1 MKPINQ
7 TNHRNYWTKIKNLQS
22 QKMIRKIKI
31 NKQLKLWKTNLKIRI
46 NNLKAHKNLK
56 KDYKKPKKNQ
66 KINPIIKKQ
75 IQT

>member
-46 NNLKAHKNLK
+46 NNLKARKNLK
-56 KDYKKPKKNQ
+56 KDQKKPKKNQ
-66 KINPIIKKQ
+66 RINPIIKKQ